1 MYISRQINAQNQIF
15 NDDEFRDDERSLEII
30 AREGNEHGRKK
41 RYKPSIHLSPLS
53 ETNFLR
59 TLENPRRATLQRYF
73 RSRGSYIKMEDLEG

>member
-1 MYISRQINAQNQIF
+1 MNM
-15 NDDEFRDDERSLEII
+15 DEK
-30 AREGNEHGRKK
+30 EGKK
-41 RYKPSIHLSPLS
+41 RYKRSIHLSPLS